1 MRLFLMIAL
10 GACMG
15 SFLLCVHDRRASGLD
30 WTRGRSKCDA
40 CGHELGVLDLVPIVS
55 YVVFR
60 GRCRYCKARLDR
72 RYLVAEAIGALG
84 GWLVVVLAGMA

>member
-1 MRLFLMIAL
+1 MRLFLLIVL

-15 SFLLCVHDRRASGLD
+15 SFLLCVHDRHASGLD

-40 CGHELGVLDLVPIVS
+40 CGHELGVWDLVPIVS

-60 GRCRYCKARLDR
+60 GRCRYCQARLDK
-72 RYLVAEAIGALG
+72 RYLIVEMIGALCG
-84 GWLVVVLAGMA
+84 GLVAVLAGMT